1 MRTIKGG
8 PEVINNIAENIIKCA
23 GCNAIKINDV
33 WEPNIGILSEENI
46 LKCPTVVCLQC
57 QPKK

>member
-1 MRTIKGG
+1 MEAVIMRTI
-8 PEVINNIAENIIKCA
+8 NIIKCA
-23 GCNAIKINDV
+23 CCGMIKINDI
-33 WEPNIGILSEENI
+33 WRPNNGLLSEEDI